1 MAKVPCDPAQVVV
14 NHASFRVQLTSV
26 PKTRSPRLAHQLSAY
41 KAVTPQAA
49 AGTPGRRRPLVWTG
63 RSGPGAQQLLQA
75 VRNNATT
82 TRTPE
87 TPPTPGLPGAT
98 RVLPRHGQTERADR
112 TPVAGARTPAAGDR
126 TPAVGSPR
134 LPLDRG
140 HFGELD
146 RENFGELDRENFG
159 DLGREDFGQGV
170 RGGDREGVAGRDGL
184 TGRDGR
190 DGFGEREGFVLPH
203 MRDGAGGVVGGAP
216 SVSPS
221 PPPPPHPA
229 SPSTFSA
236 RPAPGAPDETALL
249 DGTLP
254 GPTLQGGSLYEAGRD
269 STGFLDGGPREHT
282 RPPEP
287 YEQGDHGAPAGYA
300 SEHTTIG
307 LPGQSARE
315 GRTADTEASAFAPH
329 HPGTGSGSE
338 RSGSGIHSGRS
349 GSGSADFGSVDSGR
363 ADRPGRPGSTGTADF
378 GYADDYATG
387 ANSGAEEQLP
397 YTEGV
402 FADDD
407 TFVLERVIDPGPLP
421 GAADPAEDA
430 AARRHRAVRHAYY
443 PGRRMNLGVVLLP
456 LRVFL
461 GLISV
466 YAGMGKL
473 CDPVYFDGGE
483 RGSMVKWLHSLHPW
497 PLAEPLRDFAL
508 AHPVGAGLTIAF
520 LQVFVGVLTILGL
533 WQRFAAAIG
542 ALLSAALLVTV
553 SWRTVPAYDA
563 PDIIYLAAWS
573 PLIIAG
579 APVYS
584 ADGRLSSEAWR
595 TLGPRAALWDLRR
608 RVLRRGVLLAAV
620 TVGLAMLVGAVLGGA
635 VRDADRV
642 TVPGPGETPR
652 NQLPGTPL
660 PQESRKERGG
670 SSPSAT
676 SPSAG
681 SEEPGSSSS
690 SAPSSGV
697 SEEGTGGSAQDGVQS
712 PGDSPGEQAPQE
724 QAPPAEPPA
733 GSGSSGGSGG
743 TTSTG
748 GTGGDPGSGGNE
760 RGGDTGGGSGSGN
773 SGGLVGG
780 LLG

>member
-82 TRTPE
+82 TRAPE

-98 RVLPRHGQTERADR
+98 RVLPRHGHTERS
-112 TPVAGARTPAAGDR
+112 DR

-134 LPLDRG
+134 LPLDRENFG
-140 HFGELD
+140 GLDREHFGE
-146 RENFGELDRENFG
+146 
-159 DLGREDFGQGV
+159 LGREDFGEGV
-170 RGGDREGVAGRDGL
+170 RGGDREGLA
-184 TGRDGR
+184 GRDGR

-203 MRDGAGGVVGGAP
+203 MRDGAGGVVGGGAV
-216 SVSPS
+216 SVSPP

-229 SPSTFSA
+229 SPSA

-254 GPTLQGGSLYEAGRD
+254 GATLQGSSLYEAGRD
-269 STGFLDGGPREHT
+269 GTGFLDGGTREHT

-287 YEQGDHGAPAGYA
+287 YEQGGHGAPAGYA

-315 GRTADTEASAFAPH
+315 DRTADTEASAFAPH
-329 HPGTGSGSE
+329 HPG
-338 RSGSGIHSGRS
+338 SGSGTHSGRA
-349 GSGSADFGSVDSGR
+349 GSGSADSGSAGSGR
-363 ADRPGRPGSTGTADF
+363 ADRPGRPGGAGTADF

-387 ANSGAEEQLP
+387 ANGGAEEQLP

-620 TVGLAMLVGAVLGGA
+620 TVGLTMLVGAVLGGA

-676 SPSAG
+676 SPSAE

-690 SAPSSGV
+690 SAPTSGV

-724 QAPPAEPPA
+724 QAPPDEPPA

-748 GTGGDPGSGGNE
+748 GTGGDPGSGGNDGG
-760 RGGDTGGGSGSGN
+760 GGDTGGGSSGGN